1 MKWTIE
7 AEDAIKKIPF
17 FVRKRVRSRVEK
29 EAEGEGKPLITIA
42 EVKATQARFLS
53 KMETDIKGYQIET
66 CFGAGGCPNRANAGD
81 GLMQKLEAL
90 LAEENLL
97 DFLKKEVKGG
107 LKYHHEFRIT
117 LADCPNACSQPQ
129 IKDIGI
135 IGACI
140 PEITQNPCSQCEACM
155 EACREQAIF
164 LETGLPVMQPTM
176 QPTIQMDRCLYCGQC
191 IQVCPTGTLGAGT
204 RGYRVLLGGKLGRHP
219 RLARELSGVFS
230 EKAVLSI
237 VKDCLSF
244 YRLHSRGGE
253 RFAEI
258 FTEQAFEETSACI
271 YSNYRLIEG
280 ISDGCKKA

>member
-1 MKWTIE
+1 MKWTAE
-7 AEDAIKKIPF
+7 AEDAIKKVPF

-29 EAEGEGKPLITIA
+29 EAQGEGKPLITLA

-66 CFGAGGCPNRANAGD
+66 CFGSGGCPNRAHAGD
-81 GLMQKLEAL
+81 ELMQRLEAL

-97 DFLKKEVKGG
+97 EFLKKEVKGP

-135 IGACI
+135 IGACV
-140 PEITQNPCSQCEACM
+140 PEITKIPCSQCEACV
-155 EACREQAIF
+155 EACREQAIS
-164 LETGLPVMQPTM
+164 LETGFPE
-176 QPTIQMDRCLYCGQC
+176 IHSDRCLCCGQC
-191 IQVCPTGTLGAGT
+191 MQVCPTGTLAAGT
-204 RGYRVLLGGKLGRHP
+204 RGYRVLLAGKLGRHP
-219 RLARELSGVFS
+219 KLARELPCVFS
-230 EKAVLSI
+230 EEAVLSI
-237 VKDCLSF
+237 VKECLSF

-258 FTEQAFEETSACI
+258 FTDTDFEEKVHAFKENTGA
-271 YSNYRLIEG
+271 
-280 ISDGCKKA
+280 

>member
-1 MKWTIE
+1 MKWTAE
-7 AEDAIKKIPF
+7 AEDAIKKVPF

-29 EAEGEGKPLITIA
+29 EAEGEGKPLITLA
-42 EVKATQARFLS
+42 EVKATQAKFLS

-66 CFGAGGCPNRANAGD
+66 CFGAGGCPNRAHAGD

-97 DFLKKEVKGG
+97 EFLQKEVKGP

-135 IGACI
+135 IGACV
-140 PEITQNPCSQCEACM
+140 PEITQSPCSQCEACV
-155 EACREQAIF
+155 EACREQAVF
-164 LETGLPVMQPTM
+164 LAEGSPV
-176 QPTIQMDRCLYCGQC
+176 IQFDRCLSCGKC
-191 IQVCPTGTLGAGT
+191 IQVCPTGTLGDGVK
-204 RGYRVLLGGKLGRHP
+204 GYRVLLGGKLGRHP
-219 RLARELSGVFS
+219 RLARELPGVFS
-230 EKAVLSI
+230 EDAVLSI

-244 YRLHSRGGE
+244 YRTHSKGGE

-258 FTEQAFEETSACI
+258 FTDKDFEERSLCI
-271 YSNYRLIEG
+271 DI
-280 ISDGCKKA
+280 KQ

>member
-1 MKWTIE
+1 MKWAAE

-17 FVRKRVRSRVEK
+17 FVRKRVRARVEK
-29 EAEGEGKPLITIA
+29 EAEAERKSLVTIT

-53 KMETDIKGYQIET
+53 RMETDIKGYQIEI

-81 GLMQKLEAL
+81 ELMQKLEAL
-90 LAEENLL
+90 LAEENIL
-97 DFLKKEVKGG
+97 DFLKKAVKGP

-135 IGACI
+135 IGASVPKI
-140 PEITQNPCSQCEACM
+140 KRSPCSQCEACIN
-155 EACREQAIF
+155 ACREEAIS
-164 LETGLPVMQPTM
+164 LETGEPV
-176 QPTIQMDRCLYCGQC
+176 IQFERCLACGKC
-191 IQVCPTGTLGAGT
+191 IQVCPTGTLGAGA

-230 EKAVLSI
+230 EEAVLSI

-244 YRLHSRGGE
+244 YRQHSKDGE

-258 FTEQAFEETSACI
+258 FTDKAFEETSLRI
-271 YSNYRLIEG
+271 NRN
-280 ISDGCKKA
+280 

>member
-1 MKWTIE
+1 MKWTAE
-7 AEDAIKKIPF
+7 AEGAIKKIPF

-29 EAEGEGKPLITIA
+29 EAEGEGKSLITIV

-81 GLMQKLEAL
+81 GLMQRLEAL

-97 DFLKKEVKGG
+97 GFLKKEVKGP

-135 IGACI
+135 IGACV
-140 PEITQNPCSQCEACM
+140 PEITQNSCSQCEACV
-155 EACREQAIF
+155 EACREQAIS
-164 LETGLPVMQPTM
+164 LETELPV
-176 QPTIQMDRCLYCGQC
+176 IQIDRCLYCGQC

-230 EKAVLSI
+230 EDSVLSI
-237 VKDCLSF
+237 VKDCISF
-244 YRLHSRGGE
+244 YRRHSKGGE

-258 FTEQAFEETSACI
+258 FTDKVFEETAATC
-271 YSNYRLIEG
+271 RLIEG
-280 ISDGCKKA
+280 VGDGCKKA

>member
-1 MKWTIE
+1 MKWTAE
-7 AEDAIKKIPF
+7 AEDAIKKVPF

-29 EAEGEGKPLITIA
+29 EADGEGKPLITLA

-66 CFGAGGCPNRANAGD
+66 CFGASGCPNRANAGD
-81 GLMQKLEAL
+81 GLMLKIEAL

-97 DFLKKEVKGG
+97 EFLQKEVKGP

-135 IGACI
+135 IGACV
-140 PEITQNPCSQCEACM
+140 PEITQSPCSQCGACVD
-155 EACREQAIF
+155 ACREQAIC
-164 LETGLPVMQPTM
+164 LETDLPV
-176 QPTIQMDRCLYCGQC
+176 IHSDRCLYCGQC
-191 IQVCPTGTLGAGT
+191 MQVCPTGTLGAGT
-204 RGYRVLLGGKLGRHP
+204 RGYRVLLAGKLGRHP
-219 RLARELSGVFS
+219 KLARELPGVFS
-230 EKAVLSI
+230 EETVLSI
-237 VKDCLSF
+237 VKDCISF

-258 FTEQAFEETSACI
+258 FTDKAFEERCLCI
-271 YSNYRLIEG
+271 
-280 ISDGCKKA
+280 

>member
-1 MKWTIE
+1 MKWTAE

-29 EAEGEGKPLITIA
+29 EAEGEGKSLITIA

-66 CFGAGGCPNRANAGD
+66 CFGAGGGCPNRAHAGD
-81 GLMQKLEAL
+81 ELMRKLEAL

-97 DFLKKEVKGG
+97 DFLKKEVKGP

-135 IGACI
+135 IGACV
-140 PEITQNPCSQCEACM
+140 PEITQSPCSQCEACVD
-155 EACREQAIF
+155 ACREQAIS
-164 LETGLPVMQPTM
+164 LDSGLPV
-176 QPTIQMDRCLYCGQC
+176 IHFERCLACGKC
-191 IQVCPTGTLGAGT
+191 IVVCPTGTLRAGT
-204 RGYRVLLGGKLGRHP
+204 WGYRVLLAGKLGRHP
-219 RLARELSGVFS
+219 KLARELPGILS
-230 EKAVLSI
+230 EEAVLSI

-244 YRLHSRGGE
+244 YRLHSKGGE

-258 FTEQAFEETSACI
+258 FTDKDFEALRK
-271 YSNYRLIEG
+271 RLENR
-280 ISDGCKKA
+280 

>member
-1 MKWTIE
+1 MKWTAE
-7 AEDAIKKIPF
+7 AENAIKKVPF
-17 FVRKRVRSRVEK
+17 FARKRVRSRVEK

-42 EVKATQARFLS
+42 EVKVTQARFLS
-53 KMETDIKGYQIET
+53 RMETDIKGYQIET

-81 GLMQKLEAL
+81 GLMQNLEAL

-97 DFLKKEVKGG
+97 EFLKKEVKGG

-135 IGACI
+135 IGACV
-140 PEITQNPCSQCEACM
+140 PEITQSPCSQCEACV
-155 EACREQAIF
+155 EACREQAIS
-164 LETGLPVMQPTM
+164 LETGSPV
-176 QPTIQMDRCLYCGQC
+176 IQFERCLSCGQC
-191 IQVCPTGTLGAGT
+191 IQVCPTETLGAGSW
-204 RGYRVLLGGKLGRHP
+204 GYRVLLGGKLGRHP

-230 EKAVLSI
+230 EDAVLSI

-258 FTEQAFEETSACI
+258 FTEQAFEETSAGI
-271 YSNYRLIEG
+271 YRNYRRIEG
-280 ISDGCKKA
+280 IGNGCKKG

>member
-1 MKWTIE
+1 MKWTAE

-29 EAEGEGKPLITIA
+29 EAEAEGKSLVTIT

-81 GLMQKLEAL
+81 ELMKKLEAL
-90 LAEENLL
+90 MAEENLL
-97 DFLKKEVKGG
+97 DFLKKQVKGP

-135 IGACI
+135 IGACV
-140 PEITQNPCSQCEACM
+140 PEITQSLCSQCEACVD
-155 EACREQAIF
+155 ACREQAVS
-164 LETGLPVMQPTM
+164 LDAGSPVVQPK
-176 QPTIQMDRCLYCGQC
+176 IQIDRCLYCGKC
-191 IQVCPTGTLGAGT
+191 IEVCPTGTLGAGA
-204 RGYRVLLGGKLGRHP
+204 RGYRVLLAGKLGRHP
-219 RLARELSGVFS
+219 KLARELPGVFS
-230 EKAVLSI
+230 EEAVLSI

-244 YRLHSRGGE
+244 YRLHSKGGE

-258 FTEQAFEETSACI
+258 FTDKNFEALQK
-271 YSNYRLIEG
+271 RLENR
-280 ISDGCKKA
+280 

>member
-1 MKWTIE
+1 MKWTAE
-7 AEDAIKKIPF
+7 AEDAIRKIPF
-17 FVRKRVRSRVEK
+17 FVRKRVRTRVEK
-29 EAEGEGKPLITIA
+29 EAEGEGKPLITIV

-53 KMETDIKGYQIET
+53 RMETDIKGYQIET

-81 GLMQKLEAL
+81 GLMQKLEVL

-97 DFLKKEVKGG
+97 EFLKKEVQGP
-107 LKYHHEFRIT
+107 LKYHHEVRIT

-135 IGACI
+135 IGACV
-140 PEITQNPCSQCEACM
+140 PEITQSPCSQCEACV

-164 LETGLPVMQPTM
+164 LETGLPVIP
-176 QPTIQMDRCLYCGQC
+176 PTIQTDRCLYCGQC

-219 RLARELSGVFS
+219 RLARELPGIFS
-230 EKAVLSI
+230 EEADLSI
-237 VKDCLSF
+237 VKDSILF
-244 YRLHSRGGE
+244 YRRHSKGGE

-258 FTEQAFEETSACI
+258 FTDKAFEEKCLCI
-271 YSNYRLIEG
+271 
-280 ISDGCKKA
+280 

>member
-7 AEDAIKKIPF
+7 AEDAVKKVPF
-17 FVRKRVRSRVEK
+17 FVRKRVRARVEK
-29 EAEGEGKPLITIA
+29 EAEGEGKALITIA

-53 KMETDIKGYQIET
+53 KMETDIKGYQIDT
-66 CFGAGGCPNRANAGD
+66 CFGAGGCPNRAHTGD
-81 GLMQKLEAL
+81 ELMRKLEAL

-97 DFLKKEVKGG
+97 GFLKNEVKGP

-135 IGACI
+135 IGACV
-140 PEITQNPCSQCEACM
+140 PEITQNPCSQSEACVD
-155 EACREQAIF
+155 ACREQAIF
-164 LETGLPVMQPTM
+164 LEAGLQEVQPV
-176 QPTIQMDRCLYCGQC
+176 IRFDRCLACGKC
-191 IQVCPTGTLGAGT
+191 IEVCPTGTLEAGN

-219 RLARELSGVFS
+219 KLARELPGIFS
-230 EKAVLSI
+230 EDAVLAI

-244 YRLHSRGGE
+244 YRTHSKGGE

-258 FTEQAFEETSACI
+258 FTDKDFEALRK
-271 YSNYRLIEG
+271 RL
-280 ISDGCKKA
+280 DNP

>member
-1 MKWTIE
+1 MKWTAE
-7 AEDAIKKIPF
+7 AEDAIRKIPF
-17 FVRKRVRSRVEK
+17 FVRKRVRTRVEK
-29 EAEGEGKPLITIA
+29 EAEGEGKPLITIV

-53 KMETDIKGYQIET
+53 RMETDIKGYQIET

-97 DFLKKEVKGG
+97 EFLKKEVKGP

-135 IGACI
+135 IGACF
-140 PEITQNPCSQCEACM
+140 PEITQSPCSQCEACV
-155 EACREQAIF
+155 EACREQAIA
-164 LETGLPVMQPTM
+164 LEAGSPV
-176 QPTIQMDRCLYCGQC
+176 IQFERCLSCGQC
-191 IQVCPTGTLGAGT
+191 VQVCPTGTLGAGT

-230 EKAVLSI
+230 EEAILSI
-237 VKDCLSF
+237 AKDCLSF
-244 YRLHSRGGE
+244 YRQHSKGGE

-258 FTEQAFEETSACI
+258 FTDKAFKEICLCLS
-271 YSNYRLIEG
+271 R
-280 ISDGCKKA
+280 D